1 MAQWPNGPKRIQK
14 VWIKIHKSF
23 WNTAVPYPPPLGAP
37 LGPFDFEIHVS
48 VPLRHPESTGVAT
61 LSSSLPSLRRVVN
74 KGWGLHFKNFHM
86 CCLLTFARRHASFI
100 FQQNDCQ
107 CWAAAL
113 WFRGARP
120 GRLCSSCHWEKFWCL
135 KNLQEVGRIVGV
147 MLDMYPAKT

>member
-1 MAQWPNGPKRIQK
+1 MAQWAQK

-74 KGWGLHFKNFHM
+74 KGWGLQFKNFRM
-86 CCLLTFARRHASFI
+86 CCLLTFAHKEATNCKKHWGRHASFI
-100 FQQNDCQ
+100 SQQITVNVGLPHCGFEVRVRD
-107 CWAAAL
+107 
-113 WFRGARP
+113 GSAR
-120 GRLCSSCHWEKFWCL
+120 LAIEKKLWCL
-135 KNLQEVGRIVGV
+135 KNLQKLE
-147 MLDMYPAKT
+147 A